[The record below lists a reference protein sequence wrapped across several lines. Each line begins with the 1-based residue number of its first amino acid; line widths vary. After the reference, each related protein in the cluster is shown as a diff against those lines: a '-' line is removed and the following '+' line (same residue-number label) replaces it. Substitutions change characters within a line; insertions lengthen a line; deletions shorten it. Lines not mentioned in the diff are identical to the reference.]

1 MRNHGGAAVG
11 LLSLFLSFS
20 AIAPAQ
26 NRPAGKVV
34 IPDSSVAHP
43 GDAGKRAH
51 TNVEKLV
58 PDVPFRAATPQLSG
72 LPPYPG
78 YLYETPASLGC
89 IYHLAKGAVGCK
101 PNVRAENPSGG
112 SRSIALVDA
121 YDDPYAAQDIKGFS
135 DQFGLPAPNFQTIY
149 AAGYQPP
156 NDLGWELEESLDIEW
171 AHAMAPKAK
180 IYLVEAASESISDLL
195 VAEQVASQLVAAD
208 GGGEISNSWGT
219 GEFSQEAQY
228 DSYFSASGIVYF
240 ASAGDEAGPIW
251 PSVSANVVS
260 AGGTSISRS
269 IVTGDFQAEYGWYS
283 TGSGPSTY
291 ISRPSFQDAIK
302 NIVGH
307 WRSTPDVASDS
318 DPYTGVWV
326 GDSGNGGWLI
336 VGGTSAASPVWA
348 GIVNSAGS
356 FASSSQAELTTIYSN
371 LGVSQDFND
380 ITSGAPCY
388 FYDAYVPVPGWD
400 FCTGV
405 GSDNGKSGK

>member
-1 MRNHGGAAVG
+1 MRNHAVVS
-11 LLSLFLSFS
+11 LVCLFLSFS
-20 AIAPAQ
+20 AISPAQ
-26 NRPAGKVV
+26 NRPSGKIV
-34 IPDSSVAHP
+34 IPDSSVARS

-51 TNVEKLV
+51 TNVEKFI
-58 PDVPFRAATPQLSG
+58 PDVPFSGVKSQASG

-89 IYHLAKGAVGCK
+89 IYHVAKGAPGCN
-101 PNVRAENPSGG
+101 PNARAENPSGG
-112 SRSIALVDA
+112 GRSIALVDA

-135 DQFGLPAPNFQTIY
+135 DQFGLPTPNFQTIY
-149 AAGYQPP
+149 AAGYEPP
-156 NDLGWELEESLDIEW
+156 NDPGWELEESLDIEW

-180 IYLVEAASESISDLL
+180 IYLVEAASDSTSDLL

-219 GEFSQEAQY
+219 GEFAQEAQY
-228 DSYFSASGIVYF
+228 DNYFSTSGIVYF
-240 ASAGDEAGPIW
+240 ASAGDEAGTIW

-260 AGGTSISRS
+260 GGGTSISRS
-269 IVTGDFQAEYGWYS
+269 LVTGDFQAEYGWYS
-283 TGSGPSTY
+283 TGGGPSTY
-291 ISRPSFQDAIK
+291 ISRPSFQNVIEK
-302 NIVGH
+302 IVGS
-307 WRSTPDVASDS
+307 WRGTPDVAADS
-318 DPYTGVWV
+318 DPYSGVWV

-336 VGGTSAASPVWA
+336 VGGTSVASPVWA

-356 FASSSQAELTTIYSN
+356 FASSSGAELTTIYGN
-371 LGVSQDFND
+371 LGMAQDFND

-388 FYDAYVPVPGWD
+388 YYNDYVPVPGWD